1 MIIKRNLQ
9 ISMNHMHDFNWD
21 LKCSNVL
28 RDKKKKKKT
37 LFIYKPAVTYIDQA
51 VMVTSPNRK
60 KLRQD
65 ESKTRA

>member
-9 ISMNHMHDFNWD
+9 ISMKHMLDFNWD

-28 RDKKKKKKT
+28 RDKKKT

-60 KLRQD
+60 SLRQD
-65 ESKTRA
+65 KRKTRA

>member
-9 ISMNHMHDFNWD
+9 ISMKHMHDFNWD
-21 LKCSNVL
+21 LKCNVL
-28 RDKKKKKKT
+28 VKEKKNF

-65 ESKTRA
+65 ERKTRA

>member
-9 ISMNHMHDFNWD
+9 ISMKHMLDFNWD

-28 RDKKKKKKT
+28 ETKKKT

-60 KLRQD
+60 SLRQD
-65 ESKTRA
+65 KRKTRA